1 MNDPR
6 ELFLAI
12 DQSTSATKAMLF
24 SLDGQMVDQK
34 VISHSQ
40 IYPRPGWVE
49 HDAEEIYSNIQSVIR
64 TLLECNSDRWNNLL
78 ALSITN
84 QRETFVIFD
93 RDTGVPLCNAI
104 VWQCRRGDEIC
115 KQLVESGK
123 EEIVHSLTGLKID
136 TYFPAS
142 KLRWLLDDRP
152 DLAKR
157 LKDGSAL
164 FGTIDTY
171 LVYRLTGCSVYATD
185 HTNASRTLLYDIN
198 KLAWS
203 EELCDIFGVEIST
216 LPEIYESTAWF
227 GDTDILGCLNRRI
240 PIYGVMGDSQAALF
254 AQRCY
259 ETGSAK
265 VTFGT
270 GSSVLLNIGQ
280 EVRLSKQGIV
290 TALGWVID
298 GQPTYAFEGIINF
311 TGATISW
318 LRDQLKLITDPA
330 ETEEL
335 ALSVSDNGGV
345 YFVPAFVGLSAPY
358 WRADSRAGILGMT
371 PDTNRAHIVRAALES
386 IAYLVTDV
394 LKSMGTDEGIELDMI
409 YADGGAVRNSF
420 LMQFVADMNQLTV
433 RASQAPELSA
443 LGAVYSGFLGLKIY
457 PSLEALQNLPYRYDE
472 FAPQE
477 DPENT
482 KKIYAGWLAAVQQ
495 VLYQPK

>member
-1 MNDPR
+1 MTEPR

-34 VISHSQ
+34 SISHSQ

-49 HDAEEIYSNIQSVIR
+49 HDADEIYTNIQSVIR

-142 KLRWLLDDRP
+142 KLRWLLNDRP

-216 LPEIYESTAWF
+216 LPEIFESMAWF
-227 GDTDILGCLNRRI
+227 GDTDIIGCLNRRI

-270 GSSVLLNIGQ
+270 GSSVLLNIGP
-280 EVRLSKQGIV
+280 EVRLSKHGIV
-290 TALGWVID
+290 TALGWVIN

-318 LRDQLKLITDPA
+318 LRDQLQLITDPT

-394 LKSMGTDEGIELDMI
+394 LKSMGTDEGIELDTI

-420 LMQFVADMNQLTV
+420 LMQFVADMNQITV
-433 RASQAPELSA
+433 RASRAPELSA

-457 PSLEALQNLPYRYDE
+457 PSLEALQNLPYRYEE
-472 FAPQE
+472 FTPLQ